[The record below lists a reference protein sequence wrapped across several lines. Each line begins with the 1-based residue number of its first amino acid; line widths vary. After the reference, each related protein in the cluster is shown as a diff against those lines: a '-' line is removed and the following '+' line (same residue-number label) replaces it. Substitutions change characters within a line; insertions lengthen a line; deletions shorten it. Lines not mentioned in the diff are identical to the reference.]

1 MPKKCKYCDEPRSS
15 SHMTTKHPEIA
26 AKYRE
31 YMRESFDKEIAG
43 SEDRKEYAPKWT
55 LRGNR
60 LG

>member
-1 MPKKCKYCDEPRSS
+1 
-15 SHMTTKHPEIA
+15 MTTKHPEIA